1 MDGVRTN
8 GAYDDRSDATLL
20 RDAAADPAAFSELYA
35 RHVGVVHAWLRQRS
49 NGRRAISPPRPSRG
63 PGSRGAASG
72 MNARGRP
79 CLGCGIAANVL
90 AATVRRDRIEARHE
104 SGSVYRST
112 WPARTDIRKPKT
124 GSLHIGVSPG
134 HSSCFPRTSGK
145 RSSYASSTSSRTSKL
160 HRSGSTPRH
169 RRGSEAP
176 LRRLREIPT
185 EGNTGL
191 LNLKDQH
198 PPATVDRDPADY
210 RAAEERLF
218 PPGLGALLIRARL
231 SRRFYAARE
240 EAYSGSASC
249 GCSSAAAGA
258 RACTR
263 TAASTAP
270 RAANAA
276 AARNAA
282 WYPPLSD
289 ATSP

>member
-160 HRSGSTPRH
+160 HPVELDT
-169 RRGSEAP
+169 
-176 LRRLREIPT
+176 
-185 EGNTGL
+185 
-191 LNLKDQH
+191 
-198 PPATVDRDPADY
+198 
-210 RAAEERLF
+210 
-218 PPGLGALLIRARL
+218 
-231 SRRFYAARE
+231 
-240 EAYSGSASC
+240 
-249 GCSSAAAGA
+249 
-258 RACTR
+258 
-263 TAASTAP
+263 TAP
-270 RAANAA
+270 
-276 AARNAA
+276 
-282 WYPPLSD
+282 
-289 ATSP
+289 TGK

>member
-1 MDGVRTN
+1 
-8 GAYDDRSDATLL
+8 L
-20 RDAAADPAAFSELYA
+20 AAASQRTCLQPPFGATASRPATRAA
-35 RHVGVVHAWLRQRS
+35 RSTDRP
-49 NGRRAISPPRPSRG
+49 GRRGRIYENRRQALSTS
-63 PGSRGAASG
+63 GSRQGTRAASRARAG
-72 MNARGRP
+72 NAR
-79 CLGCGIAANVL
+79 
-90 AATVRRDRIEARHE
+90 ATRRRRALVRA
-104 SGSVYRST
+104 
-112 WPARTDIRKPKT
+112 
-124 GSLHIGVSPG
+124 
-134 HSSCFPRTSGK
+134 SCT
-145 RSSYASSTSSRTSKL
+145 RSS
-160 HRSGSTPRH
+160 STPRH